1 MACGRPK
8 QTDQW
13 RQTQAGA
20 TLVALITQELSL
32 MGGFTSTAW
41 STYNPA
47 GNPTTLDAL
56 GGGRVISTTNVAVR
70 LAGFTVTRGY
80 ISSSIS
86 QHGGGAL
93 TLTDVS
99 VYSNTN

>member
-1 MACGRPK
+1 
-8 QTDQW
+8 
-13 RQTQAGA
+13 
-20 TLVALITQELSL
+20 VALITQELSL

-80 ISSSIS
+80 ISSTIS